1 MTTDPRTEAGKKLEK
16 YWKSIRPEGERTPL
30 RSEFRITAEIAPI
43 VPHIVITE
51 VLDDDVVFRL
61 AGTGIAA
68 HQGIDISGKRYSDF
82 ASADQVA
89 RAVARIE
96 AFHRL
101 PCGFVSVHTEEYGR
115 GVTSDVEVTG
125 FPLRG
130 DGAAELM
137 MVLVVTP
144 IGRGLIS
151 KRDTPLFLRPASYI
165 DFIDLGAGTPDDAAV
180 IKSVGKDTTRE
191 GGT

>member
-1 MTTDPRTEAGKKLEK
+1 MTTGARTEAGKKLEG
-16 YWKSIRPEGERTPL
+16 YWKSIRDAGEPTPF
-30 RSEFRITAEIAPI
+30 RSAFRMTAEIAPI

-51 VLDDDVVFRL
+51 VLDGDIVFRL

-68 HQGIDISGKRYSDF
+68 HQGIDITGRRYGDF
-82 ASADQVA
+82 AASDQVA
-89 RAVARIE
+89 RAVARI
-96 AFHRL
+96 AAIHKFA
-101 PCGFVSVHTEEYGR
+101 CGFVSVHTEEYGR
-115 GVTSDVEVTG
+115 GVASEVEVTG

-137 MVLVVTP
+137 MVLAVTP
-144 IGRGLIS
+144 VGRALTE
-151 KRDTPLFLRPASYI
+151 KRETPLFLRPASYI

-180 IKSVGKDTTRE
+180 IKSVNAAAGA